1 MKFTWTS
8 RSHPPQFGRRDH
20 LGPLRAAERAFG
32 AKSDWYRG
40 LRQDFDS
47 DPVNV
52 SAGFTWPIGQPVLPL
67 VLETM
72 GGFHPSFEALLKRLA
87 CDYESSRPGR
97 SQRPRHHFL
106 IKHLYDISVTL
117 WMGNARMLLGL
128 PAGEHAEGPTVARA
142 MARSRSASSSARRRA
157 AHSVESTHPPSTTL
171 ADRATATAAHNAED
185 QLRREEHALCTAS
198 GHADPESTVFH
209 PLCAL
214 SAPPF
219 ELPRGSAPSP
229 RDVTAVTTDPL
240 TAGSRLPVSCLLGS
254 STASL
259 SLPM

>member
-1 MKFTWTS
+1 
-8 RSHPPQFGRRDH
+8 
-20 LGPLRAAERAFG
+20 
-32 AKSDWYRG
+32 
-40 LRQDFDS
+40 
-47 DPVNV
+47 
-52 SAGFTWPIGQPVLPL
+52 
-67 VLETM
+67 M

-157 AHSVESTHPPSTTL
+157 AQPVEPAHPPSTTP
-171 ADRATATAAHNAED
+171 ADRVTATAAHNAED

-198 GHADPESTVFH
+198 GHADPASTVFRPFGASYH
-209 PLCAL
+209 GYNRGNGQVTEGVLVL
-214 SAPPF
+214 IYNIIIGVTVQSA
-219 ELPRGSAPSP
+219 GTAPVNIQC
-229 RDVTAVTTDPL
+229 R
-240 TAGSRLPVSCLLGS
+240 
-254 STASL
+254 SL
-259 SLPM
+259 RV